1 MPLQRSAVAVVIVG
15 LALAATA
22 GAAPASC
29 APAAAK
35 TLRASGAARIYS
47 KGSVLYGCLGARRTR
62 LGTLRGTVPFPAA
75 RIVLYALSGGYAGTD
90 TVQMGVDTFGS
101 TVSLVDL
108 RTGATLATAPATTP
122 ERRAESFITVTS
134 MAVNATGTL
143 AWVGRRSAIGVS
155 SPTYELHALTA
166 GHNVVVSVGTI
177 PLVALRLGEKRLSWR
192 EGSGGPDESVPLP
205 L

>member
-1 MPLQRSAVAVVIVG
+1 MPLQLSALAVVIVP

-29 APAAAK
+29 VPAAAK

-47 KGSVLYGCLGARRTR
+47 EGSVLYGCLGARRTR
-62 LGTLRGTVPFPAA
+62 LGTLRGTVPFPATRIA
-75 RIVLYALSGGYAGTD
+75 RYTLSSRYAGID
-90 TVQMGVDTFGS
+90 TVQMGVDTFSS

-108 RTGATLATAPATTP
+108 RTGARIATAPATTP
-122 ERRAESFITVTS
+122 EPRPESFITVTS

-143 AWVGRRSAIGVS
+143 AWIGERSAIGVS

-166 GHNVVVSVGTI
+166 GRNVVVSAGTI
-177 PLVALRLGEKRLSWR
+177 PLVALRLEAKKLSWR
-192 EGSGGPDESVPLP
+192 EGSGGPHESVPLP